1 MMLPST
7 LVEKF
12 VLLRRYLDWSS
23 QDDAAVLQL
32 RELLVPYS
40 QIFVEDFYGEIVRH
54 PQVVRVIV
62 GGDQQIARLK
72 LSLTRWLAELLA
84 GQYDSDYVQRRWQ
97 VGYRHVEIGL
107 DQTYVNVA
115 HGRLRMQMQCVLV
128 EEFKKEPGKLLQCLV
143 TLHKLLDLDLALI
156 SAAYDAELQVRQKAQ
171 AKQDER
177 LAAIGQMITGLA
189 HEARNALQRMRA
201 STESL
206 ELELEQ
212 DPRVQQDLNR
222 LGVAQDDL
230 TRLLTEVQNYAAP
243 IVLELEYA
251 SLRHIAQQAWESLAR
266 QRQSR
271 TAELQLVIPPEAET
285 GYYDAY
291 RLQQLLRNFFENSL
305 AACSDPVHITVEASL
320 VAVEQRQMLELR
332 VRDNGPGLSES
343 ARQHVFEPFFTTKS
357 KGTGLGMAIAQ
368 RIVEAH
374 GGQLALGPVHQ
385 PGAEFRVTLPRETHD
400 PSPADRHR
408 RR

>member
-1 MMLPST
+1 MIPQAISD
-7 LVEKF
+7 KF
-12 VLLRRYLDWSS
+12 TLLRRYLDWSS
-23 QDDAAVLQL
+23 QDDAAVIEL
-32 RELLVPYS
+32 RKLLMPYS
-40 QIFVEDFYGEIVRH
+40 QVFIEDFYGEIVRH
-54 PQVVRVIV
+54 PQVGRVIV

-72 LSLTRWLAELLA
+72 VSLHRWLTELLS
-84 GQYDSDYVQRRWQ
+84 GNYDNEYVERRWQ

-107 DQTYVNVA
+107 DQTFVNVA

-128 EEFKKEPGKLLQCLV
+128 EEFKKEPVKLLQNLV
-143 TLHKLLDLDLALI
+143 TLHKLLDLDLSLI
-156 SAAYDAELQVRQKAQ
+156 SAAYEAELHIRQQAQ

-206 ELELEQ
+206 EIELEQ
-212 DPRVQQDLNR
+212 EPRVQQDLSR
-222 LGVAQDDL
+222 LSVAQDDI

-243 IVLELEYA
+243 IVLEKEVFH
-251 SLRHIAQQAWESLAR
+251 LRHIAQQAWDSLAR

-271 TAELQLVIPPEAET
+271 QTDLHLDIPESCAEV
-285 GYYDAY
+285 YYDPY

-305 AACSDPVHITVEASL
+305 AACPDPVHIHLSATEFVKDQQPL
-320 VAVEQRQMLELR
+320 LELR
-332 VRDNGPGLSES
+332 VRDNGPGLSVS

-357 KGTGLGMAIAQ
+357 KGTGLGMAIAL

-374 GGQLALGPVHQ
+374 GGQLSLGPANQ
-385 PGAEFRVTLPRETHD
+385 SGAEFRVTLPRENHA

>member
-1 MMLPST
+1 MIPHDIFG
-7 LVEKF
+7 KF
-12 VLLRRYLDWSS
+12 ELLRRYINWSTLDDQSIIELSNRLMPFS
-23 QDDAAVLQL
+23 QVF
-32 RELLVPYS
+32 
-40 QIFVEDFYGEIVRH
+40 IEDFYSEIVRH
-54 PQVVRVIV
+54 PQVAKVIV

-72 LSLTRWLAELLA
+72 VSLEKWLKELLA
-84 GQYDSDYVQRRWQ
+84 GKYDDDYIQRRWQ

-107 DQTYVNVA
+107 DQTYVNIA
-115 HGRLRMQMQCVLV
+115 HGRLRMQMQSILM
-128 EEFKKEPGKLLQCLV
+128 EELKKDSQQLKQCLM

-156 SAAYDAELQVRQKAQ
+156 SAAYEAELQIRQKAQ

-177 LAAIGQMITGLA
+177 LASIGQMITGLA

-206 ELELEQ
+206 ELELE
-212 DPRVQQDLNR
+212 DRAEVQQDLGR
-222 LGVAQDDL
+222 LSKAQDDL

-243 IVLELEYA
+243 IVLEREWSSVRLV
-251 SLRHIAQQAWESLAR
+251 AQQAWESLAVLR
-266 QRQSR
+266 QGRQ
-271 TAELQLVIPPEAET
+271 ANLQLLI
-285 GYYDAY
+285 DASGDQIY
-291 RLQQLLRNFFENSL
+291 FDPFRMQQLLRNLFENSL
-305 AACSDPVHITVEASL
+305 AACQDPVLITLEARVVEREGPS
-320 VAVEQRQMLELR
+320 ELEII

-357 KGTGLGMAIAQ
+357 KGTGLGMAIAL

-374 GGQLALGPVHQ
+374 GGQLRVGPVHH
-385 PGAEFRVTLPRETHD
+385 PGAEFRIVLPREHHG